1 MLWRNLYSLMVYELC
16 QPMTLPEGL
25 LISHD
30 FAKPVQYIQQ
40 AIYHQN
46 CNKGQ
51 KPLMNTNVNMVIDT
65 FSQNLPLVT
74 TSWQEYTHSSVS
86 GGSFLF
92 SVAPIVYSLA
102 TLAVITWF
110 LTIFVI
116 TNYMIKPSLLLKTS
130 VLMAS
135 VYMLIAVI
143 KSIVILHTQQRQGY
157 LHGEVLLNIINKTVY
172 LKVIDLFVTFFLQVN
187 QVQIIMRLFSRQSD
201 KRLIFLVGVL
211 TSVASQTLWSISKFH
226 NFDDKAEAGK
236 ILPAFTYLIRISMSI
251 CYAAIFTAFLIT
263 KAKTL
268 MLHPSIWAIS
278 VLSVILIYAP
288 VAFFIADVSSAWMFD
303 LSEIFSTVTYVIC
316 VVIPWEWCN
325 KYNVIR
331 KIQEK
336 EGVLGRK
343 FYEDELYQL
352 DKFELFVE
360 EDSDDETN
368 SGDTLNRSLISRRS
382 VRSIKSEPSMRSKV
396 TQTQP
401 TSGAT
406 DLFAQGYFRL
416 KDGFVKVTDFIIATG
431 MAIPRSVS
439 VSSSVAPGPSREER
453 NHFYS
458 PEESVRNISSGNDHE
473 RRENDRRGGEVF
485 VYGTKDIR
493 ITFDD

>member
-1 MLWRNLYSLMVYELC
+1 MLWRNILSQDVYESC
-16 QPMTLPEGL
+16 QPMNLPEGV

-30 FAKPVQYIQQ
+30 FAEPVRYIQN
-40 AIYHQN
+40 AVYHQN
-46 CNKGQ
+46 CHSGRT
-51 KPLMNTNVNMVIDT
+51 PLMNTNINLVLDH
-65 FSQNLPLVT
+65 FSENLPLVT
-74 TSWQEYTHSSVS
+74 ASWNEYTRSDVS

-102 TLAVITWF
+102 TSAVITWF

-116 TNYMIKPSLLLKTS
+116 TNYMIKPSLILKTS

-135 VYMLIAVI
+135 VFMLITVV
-143 KSIVILHTQQRQGY
+143 KSIVVLHAQQRQGY
-157 LHGEVLLNIINKTVY
+157 LHGEVLLDTLNKKIY

-187 QVQIIMRLFSRQSD
+187 QVQIIMRLFHRQSD
-201 KRLIFLVGVL
+201 KRLIFLVGVA

-226 NFDDKAEAGK
+226 PFDDTQEAGK
-236 ILPAFTYLIRISMSI
+236 IIPAFTYLIRISMSI
-251 CYAAIFTAFLIT
+251 SYAAIFTAFLIT
-263 KAKTL
+263 KVKTL
-268 MLHPSIWAIS
+268 ILYPNIWAIS
-278 VLSVILIYAP
+278 VLSLILIYAP

-343 FYEDELYQL
+343 FYEDEMYEL

-360 EDSDDETN
+360 EDSDEDPMQ
-368 SGDTLNRSLISRRS
+368 RSLLSRRS
-382 VRSIKSEPSMRSKV
+382 LHSMKSKASVASGKSKPEAAPV
-396 TQTQP
+396 TERL
-401 TSGAT
+401 TSG
-406 DLFAQGYFRL
+406 YFLLR
-416 KDGFVKVTDFIIATG
+416 DGFVKVTDFIIATG

-439 VSSSVAPGPSREER
+439 AGSSVAGGPRAYTR
-453 NHFYS
+453 KNNDFYS
-458 PEESVRNISSGNDHE
+458 SDSRQATTSGADHE
-473 RRENDRRGGEVF
+473 SRADRRGEVF
-485 VYGTKDIR
+485 VYGTRDMNIS
-493 ITFDD
+493 IDEE